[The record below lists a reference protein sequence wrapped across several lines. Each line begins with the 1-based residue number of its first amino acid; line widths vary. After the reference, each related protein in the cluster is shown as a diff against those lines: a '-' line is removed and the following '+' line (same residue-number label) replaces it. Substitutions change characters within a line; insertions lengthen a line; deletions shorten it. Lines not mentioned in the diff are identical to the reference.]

1 MSSSRVVNIVKGKEM
16 TWEELKEKVN
26 ELKNIEVMADYDT
39 YILISQQGNYYIK
52 FSKNGEISVV
62 YDWDVDDLLIA
73 ENRTPDQMYAIM
85 EALK

>member
-1 MSSSRVVNIVKGKEM
+1 M

-39 YILISQQGNYYIK
+39 CVLISQQGNYYIK

-62 YDWDVDDLLIA
+62 YDWDVNDLIIA
-73 ENRTPDQMYAIM
+73 DNRTPDQMYAIM

>member
-1 MSSSRVVNIVKGKEM
+1 M
-16 TWEELKEKVN
+16 TWEELKEKVSK
-26 ELKNIEVMADYDT
+26 LKNIEVMADYDT
-39 YILISQQGNYYIK
+39 YVLISQQGNYYK
-52 FSKNGEISVV
+52 KKKKNGEISVV